1 MTIDLN
7 LIKIGFSSGDADAGL
22 KTRHRRIHVKLR
34 I

>member
-7 LIKIGFSSGDADAGL
+7 WIKIGFSSGDAEAGL
-22 KTRHRRIHVKLR
+22 KTRHWPIHVKLR